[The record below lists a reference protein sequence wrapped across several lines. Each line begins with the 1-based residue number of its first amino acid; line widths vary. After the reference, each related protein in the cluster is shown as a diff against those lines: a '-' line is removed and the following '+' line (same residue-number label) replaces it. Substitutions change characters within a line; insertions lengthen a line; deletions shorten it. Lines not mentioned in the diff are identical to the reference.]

1 MLMQCGYESANKHRA
16 WAGTMRVSLG
26 NRGPLAHSGV
36 WEQYLCRTLNKS
48 PPHAI
53 FRADFEDHST
63 RANPPP
69 LSAFPPAL
77 SRESI
82 EFPVVH
88 VSIKRPDELTIGK
101 EASPLKFCIPIVSP
115 CPAPTMADPLSIA
128 ASIAGVISL
137 ADIVF
142 IRTRKYLSS
151 AKNADKEVKDLSQE
165 VLLFS
170 GALHSLSRLAQAL
183 DADGLKDQHIDN
195 LRMHHIAAC
204 HATLDEVA
212 KKLKKFEDN
221 GTKRTLVWPIV
232 SDRTK
237 ELFVEISRHKQ
248 NIDLALTADSL
259 GTLLQVLSK
268 TEEVQVN
275 TEKLLDE
282 AKKTREIITRIHQ
295 DSGRKA
301 ILDYFLLYNPQQ
313 NYEMSL
319 SLRHP
324 RTGLWLTRRP
334 EFQTWL
340 HHPDSA
346 LWLSGIPGAGK
357 TVLAGTIIEEAL
369 KKSSEDI
376 AVAFFFCDYKNTETK
391 TSVNVLSA
399 LASQLAIQKEEAYG
413 YIDRYYQEL
422 HPGRGLERR
431 PTVFDL
437 QRILKDMI
445 KLFDHV
451 YLIVDGLD
459 ECGDNTDSVIDGILD
474 VVECS
479 DNTSTALLSRDE
491 YNIRDRLEGDFTGI
505 EIAAHTEDV
514 TEYVT
519 SEIEKRISNKSLRID
534 DLNLKGEILERL
546 IDGAKGM

>member
-1 MLMQCGYESANKHRA
+1 
-16 WAGTMRVSLG
+16 
-26 NRGPLAHSGV
+26 
-36 WEQYLCRTLNKS
+36 
-48 PPHAI
+48 
-53 FRADFEDHST
+53 
-63 RANPPP
+63 
-69 LSAFPPAL
+69 
-77 SRESI
+77 
-82 EFPVVH
+82 
-88 VSIKRPDELTIGK
+88 
-101 EASPLKFCIPIVSP
+101 
-115 CPAPTMADPLSIA
+115 MADPLSIA

-151 AKNADKEVKDLSQE
+151 AKNADKEVKDLAQE
-165 VLLFS
+165 LLLLS

-183 DADGLKDQHIDN
+183 DADGLKDKHIDN

-212 KKLKKFEDN
+212 KKLKKLEDN
-221 GTKRTLVWPIV
+221 TTKRKLVWPLV

-237 ELFVEISRHKQ
+237 EFLVEIARHKQ

-275 TEKLLDE
+275 TEKLLEE
-282 AKKTREIITRIHQ
+282 AKKTREIFTRIHQ

-301 ILDYFLLYNPQQ
+301 VLRYFLPYNPQQ

-324 RTGLWLTRRP
+324 RTGLWLTRKP

-340 HHPDSA
+340 EHPDSA

-357 TVLAGTIIEEAL
+357 TVLAGTIIEEAM
-369 KKSSEDI
+369 KRGSEDVAI
-376 AVAFFFCDYKNTETK
+376 AFFFCDYKNPETQ
-391 TSVNVLSA
+391 TPVNVLSA
-399 LASQLAIQKEEAYG
+399 LASQLARQKEEAYG
-413 YIDRYYQEL
+413 YLDHYYKEL
-422 HPGRGLERR
+422 HPVRALERQ
-431 PTVFDL
+431 PSVSES
-437 QRILKDMI
+437 QRILKDMV

-451 YLIVDGLD
+451 YLAVDGLD
-459 ECGDNTDSVIDGILD
+459 ECGDKTDHVIDGILD
-474 VVECS
+474 IVECS
-479 DNTSTALLSRDE
+479 DNISTALLSRDE
-491 YNIRDRLEGDFTGI
+491 DNIRDRLEDNFTWI
-505 EIAAHTEDV
+505 EIAAHKEDI

-519 SEIEKRISNKSLRID
+519 SEIETRISNKSLRID
-534 DLNLKGEILERL
+534 DLSLKGEILERL

>member
-1 MLMQCGYESANKHRA
+1 
-16 WAGTMRVSLG
+16 
-26 NRGPLAHSGV
+26 
-36 WEQYLCRTLNKS
+36 
-48 PPHAI
+48 
-53 FRADFEDHST
+53 
-63 RANPPP
+63 
-69 LSAFPPAL
+69 
-77 SRESI
+77 
-82 EFPVVH
+82 
-88 VSIKRPDELTIGK
+88 
-101 EASPLKFCIPIVSP
+101 
-115 CPAPTMADPLSIA
+115 MADPLSIA

-151 AKNADKEVKDLSQE
+151 AKNADKEVKDLAQE
-165 VLLFS
+165 VLLLS

-183 DADGLKDQHIDN
+183 DADGLKDKHIEN

-212 KKLKKFEDN
+212 KKLKKLEDN
-221 GTKRTLVWPIV
+221 ATKRKLVWPFV

-237 ELFVEISRHKQ
+237 ELLAEISRHKQ

-259 GTLLQVLSK
+259 GTLLQILSK
-268 TEEVQVN
+268 TEEAQVN
-275 TEKLLDE
+275 TERLLEE
-282 AKKTREIITRIHQ
+282 ARRTREIETRIRQ
-295 DSGRKA
+295 DSKRQE
-301 ILDYFLLYNPQQ
+301 ILKYFLPYNPQQ

-324 RTGLWLTRRP
+324 RTGLWLTRKP
-334 EFQTWL
+334 ELQTWL
-340 HHPDSA
+340 EHPDSA

-369 KKSSEDI
+369 KKGSEDI
-376 AVAFFFCDYKNTETK
+376 AIAFFFCDYKNIITQTPA
-391 TSVNVLSA
+391 NVLSV
-399 LASQLAIQKEEAYG
+399 LASQLALQKEEAYC
-413 YIDRYYQEL
+413 YLDRYYQEL
-422 HPGRGLERR
+422 HPKGALERR
-431 PTVFDL
+431 ADVSGL

-445 KLFDHV
+445 KSFANV

-459 ECGDNTDSVIDGILD
+459 ECGDNTDNVIDGILD
-474 VVECS
+474 IVECS
-479 DNTSTALLSRDE
+479 DNISTAMLSRDE
-491 YNIRDRLEGDFTGI
+491 DNIRCRLEDDFTGI
-505 EIAAHTEDV
+505 EIAAHTEDI

>member
-1 MLMQCGYESANKHRA
+1 
-16 WAGTMRVSLG
+16 
-26 NRGPLAHSGV
+26 
-36 WEQYLCRTLNKS
+36 
-48 PPHAI
+48 
-53 FRADFEDHST
+53 
-63 RANPPP
+63 
-69 LSAFPPAL
+69 
-77 SRESI
+77 
-82 EFPVVH
+82 
-88 VSIKRPDELTIGK
+88 
-101 EASPLKFCIPIVSP
+101 
-115 CPAPTMADPLSIA
+115 MADPLSIA

-165 VLLFS
+165 VLLLS
-170 GALHSLSRLAQAL
+170 GALHSLSKLAQAL

-221 GTKRTLVWPIV
+221 GTKRKLVWPFV

-237 ELFVEISRHKQ
+237 ELFAEISRHKQ

-259 GTLLQVLSK
+259 GTLLQILSK
-268 TEEVQVN
+268 TEEVQAN

-282 AKKTREIITRIHQ
+282 AKKTRAIITRIHQ
-295 DSGRKA
+295 DSGRRA
-301 ILDYFLLYNPQQ
+301 ILRYFLPYNPHQ
-313 NYEMSL
+313 NYKTSL

-340 HHPDSA
+340 DHPDSA

-369 KKSSEDI
+369 RKSSEDI
-376 AVAFFFCDYKNTETK
+376 AVTFFFCDYKNTETQ
-391 TSVNVLSA
+391 TPVNVLSA

-422 HPGRGLERR
+422 HPERALERR

-445 KLFDHV
+445 KSFDHV

-459 ECGDNTDSVIDGILD
+459 ECGDNTDNVIDGLLD
-474 VVECS
+474 VIECS
-479 DNTSTALLSRDE
+479 DNISTAFLSRDE
-491 YNIRDRLEGDFTGI
+491 YNIRDRLESDFTGV

-546 IDGAKGM
+546 INGAKGM